1 MIRTNPFNNA
11 PPKKQSPFPSK
22 NLSNTPYKE
31 NPPSSFP
38 PSHEQVPK
46 NESPYQSLKHYEDG
60 SLQDDEISKQEYES
74 IKKYNCSDDFISCT
88 TSVLPNSQYLFST
101 ISVPIGVSLS
111 PLSPITPSEMIPKVD
126 YKEANF
132 PRCENCKAYMNPF
145 IKFSN
150 NGNTWECN
158 LCKTF
163 NNTDSEYYSPIDD
176 SGQRRDR
183 NERPELCNGTYEII
197 ANKGY
202 WKKDRDPI
210 IATYIFV
217 IDVSINSITSSAL
230 NAILESIKDA
240 VNNDGFYNKEET
252 RIGIITYD
260 SSIHFYSF
268 GKNLNQPQ
276 MLCVADEIVFLPTF
290 HENLLMSLKEGKD
303 KILSILDLIQNSFT
317 SNTVKDSIKIFQALE
332 AARLMFNNTGGKVIL
347 FSCSNALSVI
357 PLMNNSEVKYTKEEK
372 NYSRTDNN
380 KLRNLG
386 ITFTNDNI
394 SIDIF
399 AFAES
404 FINVLTLNE
413 ICDNTNGNM
422 YFYKNFKIQI
432 HYKNLF
438 NQIRRVISKEIA
450 WEGVIKIRLSHGYK
464 ITDFITPV
472 PKYNDEL
479 LVTST
484 IDSDQHFQV
493 GLGIPVPKPEEQN
506 VKTNK
511 TFNDKF
517 VYIQTALLYSY
528 GDGSR
533 RIRINNKCIPTSNK
547 AIDIYNS
554 INPAALASWY
564 TKKTINSIYHDK
576 EISNA
581 VIKTETH
588 FSTMISSMF
597 SYQMSLKK
605 ELPDNLIYLPL
616 YVLGLIKQR
625 VFCKN
630 ELDKKYDI
638 DLSNFL
644 RVKLLRASTEEIL
657 SFIYPKI
664 YFLNQLIE
672 DETIGTYDENEG
684 IKLPNVISTHYESM
698 EDDGLY
704 LIDNGFLLII
714 YVKLQI
720 EQKLLKH
727 LFNVDTLEDIN
738 FPILED
744 QFFESMNPVKE
755 RLLNIIDYIRGN
767 KSLFQNMIFV
777 LEKTEGE
784 RM

>member
-11 PPKKQSPFPSK
+11 PPNHTPSSST
-22 NLSNTPYKE
+22 NLSSISYKD
-31 NPPSSFP
+31 NVRSSFP
-38 PSHEQVPK
+38 SSHVQTPK
-46 NESPYQSLKHYEDG
+46 NESSFQSLKHYENG
-60 SLQDDEISKQEYES
+60 SLQYDEISKQEYES
-74 IKKYNCSDDFISCT
+74 LKKYNCSDEFLSCT
-88 TSVLPNSQYLFST
+88 TNVLPNSQYLSST

-111 PLSPITPSEMIPKVD
+111 PLSPNIPSEMIPKVD

-145 IKFSN
+145 IKFNN

-163 NNTDSEYYSPIDD
+163 NSTDSEYYSPIDD
-176 SGQRRDR
+176 GGKRRDQ
-183 NERPELCNGTYEII
+183 NERAELCNGTYEII

-202 WKKDRDPI
+202 WKKDREPI

-217 IDVSINSITSSAL
+217 IDVSINSITSSFL

-240 VNNDGFYNKEET
+240 VNNEAFYNKEET
-252 RIGIITYD
+252 KIGIITYD
-260 SSIHFYSF
+260 SSVHFYSF
-268 GKNLNQPQ
+268 AKNLNQPQ
-276 MLCVADEIVFLPTF
+276 MLCVAEEIVFLPTF

-303 KILSILDLIQNSFT
+303 KIVSILDLIQSSFT
-317 SNTVKDSIKIFQALE
+317 SNTVKDSLKIFQALE
-332 AARLMFNNTGGKVIL
+332 AARLMFNNTGGKIII
-347 FSCSNALSVI
+347 FSCSNALNNL
-357 PLMNNSEVKYTKEEK
+357 PLMNNSEIKYTKEEK
-372 NYSRTDNN
+372 NYSCTDNN
-380 KLRNLG
+380 KLKNLG

-493 GLGIPVPKPEEQN
+493 GLGIPIPKPEEQN
-506 VKTNK
+506 EKKNK
-511 TFNDKF
+511 TLNDKF
-517 VYIQTALLYSY
+517 VYIQSALLYSY

-554 INPAALASWY
+554 INPEALACWY

-581 VIKTETH
+581 VIKTETN

-616 YVLGLIKQR
+616 YILGLIKQR

-684 IKLPNVISTHYESM
+684 IKLPSVISTHYESM

-704 LIDNGFLLII
+704 LIDNGYLLII

-720 EQKLLKH
+720 EQKLLKQ
-727 LFNVDTLEDIN
+727 LFNVDTLEEIN

-744 QFFESMNPVKE
+744 QFFESINPVKE
-755 RLLNIIDYIRGN
+755 RLLNIIDYIRSN
-767 KSLFQNMIFV
+767 KSLFQNMLFV

-784 RM
+784 KM